1 MTRIKEFEPE
11 QALESAMELFWC
23 RGYEATSVRD
33 LLDEMG
39 IGRGSMYD
47 TFGDKRTLF
56 LAALDRFEETRVS
69 QANEILG
76 GSASARE
83 GIRRLF
89 ETTVEGLV
97 AYEPRRGCL
106 LANTAVELA
115 PHDEEVAERI
125 SRYVGRTEAAFEKAL
140 VRGRARGEI
149 PADKDPK
156 ALARFLVNTLHGVR
170 VLARA
175 GVDRA
180 VLDDSVR
187 TALEVLRVA
196 RKNHGRR
203 S

>member
-1 MTRIKEFEPE
+1 VARTKEFEPE
-11 QALESAMELFWC
+11 KALTMAMDLFWR
-23 RGYEATSVRD
+23 RGYEATSVHD
-33 LLDEMG
+33 LLEEMG

-47 TFGDKRTLF
+47 TFGDKRALF

-69 QANEILG
+69 RADEILE
-76 GSASARE
+76 GSASAVE

-89 ETTVEGLV
+89 ETTIEGLV
-97 AYEPRRGCL
+97 SYEPRRGCL

-115 PHDEEVAERI
+115 PHDEQIARRI
-125 SRYVGRTEAAFEKAL
+125 SCYVRRTEDAFERAL
-140 VRGRARGEI
+140 VRGRATGEI

-156 ALARFLVNTLHGVR
+156 ALARFLVSTLHGVR

-187 TALEVLRVA
+187 TALEVLR
-196 RKNHGRR
+196 
-203 S
+203 

>member
-1 MTRIKEFEPE
+1 VARTKEFEPE
-11 QALESAMELFWC
+11 KALDSAMDLFWR
-23 RGYEATSVRD
+23 RGYEATSVHD
-33 LLDEMG
+33 LLAEMG
-39 IGRGSMYD
+39 IGRGSMYG
-47 TFGDKRTLF
+47 TFGDKRALF

-69 QANEILG
+69 RANEILESST
-76 GSASARE
+76 SAVQ
-83 GIRRLF
+83 GIKRLF
-89 ETTVEGLV
+89 ETTIEGLV

-115 PHDEEVAERI
+115 PHDEEVAGRI
-125 SRYVGRTEAAFEKAL
+125 SRYVGRTEEAFEQAL
-140 VRGRARGEI
+140 VRGRATGEI

-187 TALEVLRVA
+187 TALEVLR
-196 RKNHGRR
+196 
-203 S
+203 